1 MLTDLRDGV
10 DHVEAHLNAAEGV
23 VVTWFRQPAHTVVAV
38 AQYLKSPFTQ
48 IAWCHTARQHASYSK
63 MTRFAKTDYILLH

>member
-23 VVTWFRQPAHTVVAV
+23 VVAWFRQPAHTVVAV
-38 AQYLKSPFTQ
+38 TEYLKPPFTL
-48 IAWCHTARQHASYSK
+48 IA
-63 MTRFAKTDYILLH
+63 